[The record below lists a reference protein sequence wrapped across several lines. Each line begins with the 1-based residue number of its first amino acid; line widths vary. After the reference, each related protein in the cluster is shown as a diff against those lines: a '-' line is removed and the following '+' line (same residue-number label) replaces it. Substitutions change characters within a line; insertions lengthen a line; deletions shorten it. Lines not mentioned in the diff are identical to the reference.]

1 MIEKNKMKSGFIN
14 IIGSPNAGK
23 STLLNALMQDKW
35 AITSPKPQTT
45 RQRLLVVRNEGD
57 NQFIFSD
64 SPGYIASASYKLHHA
79 MNNEIEGMKNDA
91 DVFMLVI
98 DPTDKHGIHPYLV
111 NMLKKSEV
119 PAIIIINKIDIANSE
134 QIQNLK
140 QELQKLELGDNVY
153 EMSALSQEAIE
164 PLLQK
169 LSDFL
174 PEHPFY
180 FDSETSSDKSV
191 RFFIAELIREKI
203 FQLFSDEIPY
213 SVIVSVDSCK
223 GVDDNSEMAKIEARI
238 FVNKS
243 SQLAI
248 IVGKNGAKI
257 KELGIQSRLEIEK
270 FLRQK
275 VHLGLT
281 AKLKENWRE
290 DQSFITKIGMK
301 P

>member
-1 MIEKNKMKSGFIN
+1 MI
-14 IIGSPNAGK
+14 
-23 STLLNALMQDKW
+23 
-35 AITSPKPQTT
+35 
-45 RQRLLVVRNEGD
+45 
-57 NQFIFSD
+57 NQC
-64 SPGYIASASYKLHHA
+64 A
-79 MNNEIEGMKNDA
+79 
-91 DVFMLVI
+91 
-98 DPTDKHGIHPYLV
+98 
-111 NMLKKSEV
+111 
-119 PAIIIINKIDIANSE
+119 
-134 QIQNLK
+134 
-140 QELQKLELGDNVY
+140 
-153 EMSALSQEAIE
+153 
-164 PLLQK
+164 
-169 LSDFL
+169 FL
-174 PEHPFY
+174 
-180 FDSETSSDKSV
+180 
-191 RFFIAELIREKI
+191 